1 MLDVLFIFVCQY
13 FNWKRRGFF
22 MALLVTVIWHFI
34 SYRIYHPHG
43 KRKNFCKGRVEKV
56 RANIAYSLLPWRT
69 SQNLQVRRVKRKDL
83 SFDVRVTLRKLEWQR
98 LGTSHRRLVSPG
110 IQAEGNL
117 WLCLSWSPNIS
128 VQLEAI
134 RTSKSFDLT
143 NLPDIFLINCHLCIF
158 ALSPPSHKG
167 FCG

>member
-1 MLDVLFIFVCQY
+1 MCVGLAHGSQLRAQICLSGCTVPVNWKSLSPASPHKNASQLGFFTFFSLAY

-43 KRKNFCKGRVEKV
+43 KRKNFCKGRVEKL

-83 SFDVRVTLRKLEWQR
+83 SFDVRVTLRKLQSDNVLAHLTDCWCHQGSR
-98 LGTSHRRLVSPG
+98 LKGIHGFAYPG
-110 IQAEGNL
+110 A
-117 WLCLSWSPNIS
+117 
-128 VQLEAI
+128 
-134 RTSKSFDLT
+134 
-143 NLPDIFLINCHLCIF
+143 
-158 ALSPPSHKG
+158 
-167 FCG
+167 